1 MGAFLCVKQG
11 IVKNNVKYSEVLQLI
26 SFRGDAH
33 KIYLKL
39 KRNARKDRTFKHL
52 KEMEEVRSIQLF
64 YEGID
69 SQTLKIIY
77 YRMLKEK
84 NGSGIIPI
92 LITAIPW
99 FLFLFS
105 NQLQKFLFGRGYLY
119 LILFTIIYFFLLFF
133 TVILHFR
140 ERAWASFH
148 IKMICD
154 ILEERKEVGK

>member
-1 MGAFLCVKQG
+1 M
-11 IVKNNVKYSEVLQLI
+11 I

-39 KRNARKDRTFKHL
+39 KNNARKDRTFKHL
-52 KEMEEVRSIQLF
+52 KEMEEVRKIQHF
-64 YEGID
+64 YQGID

-99 FLFLFS
+99 FLFLFT
-105 NQLQKFLFGRGYLY
+105 NQLQKFLFGKGYLY
-119 LILFTIIYFFLLFF
+119 LVLFSIIYFCLLFF
-133 TVILHFR
+133 SVILHFR
-140 ERAWASFH
+140 EKAWATFH
-148 IKMICD
+148 IQMICD

>member
-1 MGAFLCVKQG
+1 MLHLF
-11 IVKNNVKYSEVLQLI
+11 

-39 KRNARKDRTFKHL
+39 KSNARKDRSFKHV
-52 KEMEEVRSIQLF
+52 KEMEEVRKIQRF
-64 YEGID
+64 YQGID
-69 SQTLKIIY
+69 SPTLKIIY
-77 YRMLKEK
+77 YRMLKEQ

-119 LILFTIIYFFLLFF
+119 LILFTILYFFLLFF

-140 ERAWASFH
+140 EKAWASFH
-148 IKMICD
+148 LEIICD
-154 ILEERKEVGK
+154 ILEERKEAGK

>member
-1 MGAFLCVKQG
+1 ML
-11 IVKNNVKYSEVLQLI
+11 

-39 KRNARKDRTFKHL
+39 KKNARRDRSFKHL
-52 KEMEEVRSIQLF
+52 KEMEEVRKIQQF
-64 YEGID
+64 YQGLD
-69 SQTLKIIY
+69 SETLKIIY
-77 YRMLKEK
+77 YRMLKEE

-99 FLFLFS
+99 FLFLFT
-105 NQLQKFLFGRGYLY
+105 NQLQKFLFGKGYYY

-140 ERAWASFH
+140 EKAWASFH
-148 IKMICD
+148 IQMICD

>member
-1 MGAFLCVKQG
+1 MF
-11 IVKNNVKYSEVLQLI
+11 

-52 KEMEEVRSIQLF
+52 EEMEEVRKIKRF
-64 YEGID
+64 YLGID
-69 SQTLKIIY
+69 SETLKIIY
-77 YRMLKEK
+77 YRMLKEQ

-105 NQLQKFLFGRGYLY
+105 SQLQNFLFGRGYLY

-140 ERAWASFH
+140 EKAWASFH
-148 IKMICD
+148 IQIICD

>member
-1 MGAFLCVKQG
+1 MF
-11 IVKNNVKYSEVLQLI
+11 

-39 KRNARKDRTFKHL
+39 KSNARKDRSFKHL
-52 KEMEEVRSIQLF
+52 KEMEEVRKIQHF
-64 YEGID
+64 YQGID

-77 YRMLKEK
+77 YRMLKEQ

-99 FLFLFS
+99 FLFLFA
-105 NQLQKFLFGRGYLY
+105 NQLQKFLFGRGYFY
-119 LILFTIIYFFLLFF
+119 LILFTILYFFLLFF

-140 ERAWASFH
+140 EKAWASFH
-148 IKMICD
+148 IQMICD
-154 ILEERKEVGK
+154 ILEERKKVGK

>member
-1 MGAFLCVKQG
+1 ML
-11 IVKNNVKYSEVLQLI
+11 

-39 KRNARKDRTFKHL
+39 KSKVAEDRTFKHV
-52 KEMEEVRSIQLF
+52 KEMEEVRGIKRF

-77 YRMLKEK
+77 YRMLKEQ

-92 LITAIPW
+92 LITAVPW
-99 FLFLFS
+99 FLFLFT
-105 NQLQKFLFGRGYLY
+105 NQLQKFLFGKGYLY
-119 LILFTIIYFFLLFF
+119 LILFTIIYFFLLFS

-140 ERAWASFH
+140 EKAWASFH
-148 IKMICD
+148 IQMICD
-154 ILEERKEVGK
+154 ILEERKEVVGNHNKIAPNE